1 MQKNL
6 FVRANTLY
14 ITLFL
19 FAASVAEA
27 AMPRTLDPSTSPWWQ
42 IVRRAYTGFRS
53 VFDVLRVPVG

>member
-19 FAASVAEA
+19 FAASVAQA
-27 AMPRTLDPSTSPWWQ
+27 ATPRTLDPSASPWWQ
-42 IVRRAYTGFRS
+42 VAKRIYTGYRG
-53 VFDVLRVPVG
+53 VLDVIRLPIG

>member
-19 FAASVAEA
+19 FAASAAEA
-27 AMPRTLDPSTSPWWQ
+27 ALPRTLDPSTSPWWQ
-42 IVRRAYTGFRS
+42 IVKRVYTGYRG
-53 VFDVLRVPVG
+53 VFDVIRFPVG

>member
-19 FAASVAEA
+19 FAASIAQA
-27 AMPRTLDPSTSPWWQ
+27 ATPRTLDPSVSPWWQ
-42 IVRRAYTGFRS
+42 AVKRIYTGYRA
-53 VFDVLRVPVG
+53 VLDVIKIPIG